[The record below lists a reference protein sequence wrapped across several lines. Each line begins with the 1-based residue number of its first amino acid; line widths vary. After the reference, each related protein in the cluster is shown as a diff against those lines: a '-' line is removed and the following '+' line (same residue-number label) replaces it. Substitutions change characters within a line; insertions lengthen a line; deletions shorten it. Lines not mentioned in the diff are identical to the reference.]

1 MQTLNSS
8 RFKSHLIET
17 KYFINLV
24 LVYTLKSIV
33 VGLFPWCIPKH
44 NVKYEKDDVTYLPQ
58 SSLPVECCTLSLFRG
73 EINPPPTTP
82 PTRRPLPS
90 NLSPPVSLN
99 QSLAIIDPGNGTVQ
113 YVTLTVG
120 GERRALYFQNI
131 IIFKS

>member
-8 RFKSHLIET
+8 RFKSHFIET
-17 KYFINLV
+17 KYLINLV

-33 VGLFPWCIPKH
+33 VGLQFPWFIAEH
-44 NVKYEKDDVTYLPQ
+44 NVKDDVTYLPQ

-113 YVTLTVG
+113 YVTLTIG
-120 GERRALYFQNI
+120 GEHRALYFQNI

>member
-1 MQTLNSS
+1 MKTLNSS
-8 RFKSHLIET
+8 HFKSNFIEQ
-17 KYFINLV
+17 KYFINSFLE
-24 LVYTLKSIV
+24 YTLKSIA
-33 VGLFPWCIPKH
+33 VGLFPWFIAKH
-44 NVKYEKDDVTYLPQ
+44 NVKDDVTYLPQ

-113 YVTLTVG
+113 YVTLTIG
-120 GERRALYFQNI
+120 GEHRALYFQNI